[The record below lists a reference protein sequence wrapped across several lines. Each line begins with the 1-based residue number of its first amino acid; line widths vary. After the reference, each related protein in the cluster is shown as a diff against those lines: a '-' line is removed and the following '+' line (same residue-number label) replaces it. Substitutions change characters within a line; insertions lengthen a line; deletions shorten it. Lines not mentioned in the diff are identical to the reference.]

1 MTTKNKK
8 SQVKINAII
17 SALEVHHLTIKNPY
31 KQVYNKEVNE
41 KLIEMLEYLDVE
53 SMECEKQNALYN
65 RGVIGENII
74 KYHILSAL
82 DKTFNGC
89 KSITNTCD
97 IDLRKCDIDLLSE
110 LGLKKSTYEIKTLTK
125 VANAHESKHNNK
137 NYIILDLKYSD
148 SVVLV
153 SKDNLITDKSGHIT
167 GYNNGVVLEVLSE
180 LVGL

>member
-1 MTTKNKK
+1 MTTNNKK
-8 SQVKINAII
+8 LQVKISAIKI
-17 SALEVHHLTIKNPY
+17 ALTLHPLSIKNAY
-31 KQVYNKEVNE
+31 KKRYNEEVNNL
-41 KLIEMLEYLDVE
+41 LIDLLSYVDIET
-53 SMECEKQNALYN
+53 MECERQGILFN

-74 KYHILSAL
+74 KYHILTYL

-97 IDLRKCDIDLLSE
+97 IDLRKCDINLLND

-137 NYIILDLKYSD
+137 NYIILDLKYSN

>member
-41 KLIEMLEYLDVE
+41 KLIEMLEYLDLE

-74 KYHILSAL
+74 KYHILNAL

-97 IDLRKCDIDLLSE
+97 IDLRKCDINLLSE

-167 GYNNGVVLEVLSE
+167 GYSKCVKLDLLSE

>member
-8 SQVKINAII
+8 SQVKINVIAG
-17 SALEVHHLTIKNPY
+17 ALKLHPFSIKNDY
-31 KQVYNKEVNE
+31 KRRYNQEVNDL
-41 KLIEMLEYLDVE
+41 LIDLLSYLDIE
-53 SMECEKQNALYN
+53 TMECEKQGAIYN

-74 KYHILSAL
+74 KYHILTYL
-82 DKTFNGC
+82 DKSFNGC

-97 IDLRKCDIDLLSE
+97 IDLRKCDIDLLNE

-167 GYNNGVVLEVLSE
+167 GYNNGVVLELLSE